1 MMPGQR
7 KGKGPTDAGKIKAQ
21 VERDLVDETVLS
33 PDLAMAF
40 TRIFNRDGDTFS
52 RIFSRGG
59 TSFEELKLA
68 DVSAMDDA
76 AFTKFAERLRVLQD
90 AGPAPEG
97 F

>member
-1 MMPGQR
+1 MPGQK
-7 KGKGPTDAGKIKAQ
+7 KGKGSTDAAAIKAQ
-21 VERDLVDETVLS
+21 VERDLVDEVVLS
-33 PDLAMAF
+33 PESAMAF

-59 TSFEELKLA
+59 ASLEELKLA

-76 AFTKFAERLRVLQD
+76 AFAKFAERLRLLQE